1 MPTICIKRSSEW
13 ANKARKIEIYID
25 NVKNGTIDDAETKIF
40 ELEQGSHEVFA
51 KIDWCRSQKLVIHS
65 NENTTTVL
73 KLSGFKYGKFIV
85 PASFLV
91 LLVYFL
97 GKFDFLNVSS
107 TFLLGLVIA
116 FFLFLIY
123 FITFGKNR
131 YLRLSEK

>member
-25 NVKNGTIDDAETKIF
+25 NVKNGTIDDGETKIF